1 MIMGFDSLTVFQIC
15 MVIFTAVFTFR
26 YQHGSGEN
34 LQHFLPVPVLYT
46 IWSCVV
52 IYYYSDFFFMTIL
65 WFLLGNFLGVGA
77 AFLLRRLII
86 RLCNEQME
94 GMFYYPR
101 LAVMMV
107 FLIIETTVLAGI
119 QCLAFFEPLRIHS
132 WVFNELL
139 GFIPGLT
146 IGCLWGMLFVAFFLS
161 MDQKSQE
168 TPIF

>member
-86 RLCNEQME
+86 RLCN
-94 GMFYYPR
+94 
-101 LAVMMV
+101 
-107 FLIIETTVLAGI
+107 AGI